1 MNLESSKD
9 ISQEEGS
16 IDLCILF
23 AGNVVN
29 SDKIGQSAICN
40 LFLTLQ
46 SLQVVRCVHFQGMS
60 IGALPFHI

>member
-9 ISQEEGS
+9 ISQEEGN

-23 AGNVVN
+23 ARNVVN
-29 SDKIGQSAICN
+29 SDKIGQSA
-40 LFLTLQ
+40 FLTLQ